1 MRGGVWG
8 VGGMYGDVA
17 RGGEKVCSCT
27 PLVSQTNCTYIN
39 THKPPSPSLS
49 ATVPS
54 PGRIGFSSG
63 LIFND
68 QEK

>member
-1 MRGGVWG
+1 MGSGGWG
-8 VGGMYGDVA
+8 LYADVA
-17 RGGEKVCSCT
+17 GGGETVCSCT
-27 PLVSQTNCTYIN
+27 PLVSHTNCTYIN

-54 PGRIGFSSG
+54 PGQIGFSSG